1 MAYFIL
7 AVALLFPPFT
17 FAMPKLY
24 FRHGAVA
31 SAKTLN
37 LLAVAHNYRQQ
48 GKNVMVIKPGID
60 TRFGVDV
67 VASRAG
73 LQQKADVIVY
83 PDTNLLNITP
93 MIENLHCVLVDEVQF
108 LQPQQVEQ
116 LRVITLKWDVPVVL
130 FQHSRYIP
138 RMNHCVYRFAM
149 VYVLISALNCSLG
162 ASDYLS
168 LQIILK
174 R

>member
-1 MAYFIL
+1 MTYLIL
-7 AVALLFPPFT
+7 VSALLLQPLV

-60 TRFGVDV
+60 TRFGLDM

-83 PDTNLLNITP
+83 PDTNLLSITP

-108 LQPQQVEQ
+108 LQPEQIDQ
-116 LRVITLKWDVPVVL
+116 LRVITLKWDVPVV
-130 FQHSRYIP
+130 P
-138 RMNHCVYRFAM
+138 
-149 VYVLISALNCSLG
+149 
-162 ASDYLS
+162 YLRS
-168 LQIILK
+168 SYFDM
-174 R
+174 

>member
-1 MAYFIL
+1 MAYSFLISLFIL
-7 AVALLFPPFT
+7 PTALV

-48 GKNVMVIKPGID
+48 GKNVMVLKPGID
-60 TRFGVDV
+60 TRFGIDM

-108 LQPQQVEQ
+108 LNPEQIEQ
-116 LRVITLKWDVPVVL
+116 LRMITLKWDVPVV
-130 FQHSRYIP
+130 
-138 RMNHCVYRFAM
+138 
-149 VYVLISALNCSLG
+149 
-162 ASDYLS
+162 
-168 LQIILK
+168 
-174 R
+174 